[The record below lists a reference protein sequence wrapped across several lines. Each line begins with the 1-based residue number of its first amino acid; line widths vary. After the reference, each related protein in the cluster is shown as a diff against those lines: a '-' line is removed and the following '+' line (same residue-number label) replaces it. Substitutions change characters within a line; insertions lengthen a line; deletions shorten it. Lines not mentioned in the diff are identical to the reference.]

1 MPHDI
6 SFQQTIELY
15 RAVYQRFSKI
25 EGRPWGA
32 EGATIELVKQVGEMA
47 KYVMVMERYYFPQR
61 QTNAERYE
69 ADKEKL
75 GDELADILAQ
85 LIRLAD
91 HYQIDLVDAYLK
103 AQQEAAESLQHMDV

>member
-1 MPHDI
+1 MPNDI
-6 SFQQTIELY
+6 SFQQAIALH

-32 EGATIELVKQVGEMA
+32 EGAMIELVKQVGELA
-47 KYVMVMERYYFPQR
+47 KYVMAIEGYYFSQR
-61 QTNAERYE
+61 QALPGYE
-69 ADKEKL
+69 ASKEKL

-91 HYQIDLVDAYLK
+91 HYQIDLVETYLK
-103 AQQEAAESLQHMDV
+103 ASQEAMDSLQGIES

>member
-1 MPHDI
+1 MPNDI
-6 SFQQTIELY
+6 SFQQAIALY

-32 EGATIELVKQVGEMA
+32 EAATIELVKQVGELA
-47 KYVMVMERYYFPQR
+47 KYVMVMEGYYFPQR
-61 QTNAERYE
+61 QAFPGYE
-69 ADKEKL
+69 ANKDKL

-91 HYQIDLVDAYLK
+91 HYQIDLVEAYLK
-103 AQQEAAESLQHMDV
+103 ARQEETESLQGIES